1 MDRLYYSPIGRR
13 LHILPLY
20 GRLPKEEQERV
31 FEAAPA
37 GKRKVVISTNI
48 AETSVTISDVTTVID
63 SGLCKLNFYNPK
75 NYTSSLIE
83 STVSKASCNQRK
95 GRAGR
100 TQAGTCY
107 RLYSRKDFDTR
118 PEYTTEEIYR
128 TDLSE
133 VVLRMSELG
142 ITDFY
147 DFDFIANPGREG
159 IIGAVDTLHILGAL
173 EEDNT
178 LSAIGQMM
186 VKFPLEPRIS
196 RIIVEAIMRFP
207 DVLDKA
213 LIAASFLSA
222 NSPFVL
228 PPNEEMEARKAHH
241 RFQDIQGDFCTYL
254 NILRAFKD
262 TDNREKFC
270 KKNYLD
276 ERVMAEIENINDQL
290 IEIVSEKMGIPV
302 VEGKGSIQDYLCCIA
317 AGMLQFVCIRTGRES
332 YRSLTADH
340 ICIHPG
346 SVMFKKDPVFIVAGE
361 IIRTSR
367 IYASSVSPLTR
378 PMLDTIN
385 PELFER
391 LMACK
396 KERDSSREARMLEQE
411 KKRTAKALRRQE
423 AEEQRK
429 NGKKTKKAAA
439 LAAASG
445 QELPADETL
454 SLGGFLFPTKKI
466 KGKKTA
472 LLPLEELLEALKNE
486 TNKNKLNNAGQLR
499 GSVITMDQG
508 SMLNGEKLSLIF
520 EIAKAVD
527 LRPLPEKKWN
537 RHMNVDVNDPIQ
549 KEQLVDSLA
558 FILRTAIA
566 KQKGREYGFITL
578 YNNGNGSYWF
588 KVSRGFST
596 ALVESHSSLETL
608 IEEKVEWSKEEKSA
622 INKALALVNSL
633 YNA

>member
-1 MDRLYYSPIGRR
+1 
-13 LHILPLY
+13 
-20 GRLPKEEQERV
+20 
-31 FEAAPA
+31 
-37 GKRKVVISTNI
+37 
-48 AETSVTISDVTTVID
+48 
-63 SGLCKLNFYNPK
+63 
-75 NYTSSLIE
+75 
-83 STVSKASCNQRK
+83 
-95 GRAGR
+95 
-100 TQAGTCY
+100 
-107 RLYSRKDFDTR
+107 
-118 PEYTTEEIYR
+118 
-128 TDLSE
+128 
-133 VVLRMSELG
+133 
-142 ITDFY
+142 
-147 DFDFIANPGREG
+147 
-159 IIGAVDTLHILGAL
+159 
-173 EEDNT
+173 
-178 LSAIGQMM
+178 MM

-254 NILRAFKD
+254 NILKAFKA

-276 ERVMAEIENINDQL
+276 ERVMAEIENINEQL

-302 VEGKGSIQDYLCCIA
+302 VEGKGSMQDYLCCIA
-317 AGMLQFVCIRTGRES
+317 AGMIQFVCIRTGRES

-396 KERDSSREARMLEQE
+396 KAKESSREARILEQE
-411 KKRTAKALRRQE
+411 KNRTAKALRRQE
-423 AEEQRK
+423 AEQQQK
-429 NGKKTKKAAA
+429 NGKKAKKAAA
-439 LAAASG
+439 LAAAAG
-445 QELPADETL
+445 LDEPVPEDSL
-454 SLGGFLFPTKKI
+454 SLGGFLFTTKKI

-472 LLPLEELLEALKNE
+472 LLPLDQLLQALENE
-486 TNKNKLNNAGQLR
+486 KNKNKLNNAGQLK
-499 GSVITMDQG
+499 GSVITSDNG
-508 SMLNGEKLSLIF
+508 SLLNGEKLSLIF

-566 KQKGREYGFITL
+566 KQKGHEYGFITL

-596 ALVESHSSLETL
+596 ALLESHSSLETL
-608 IEEKVEWSKEEKSA
+608 IEENVEWSKEETAA

-633 YNA
+633 YQ